1 MRATALSISALLA
14 GVALFML
21 GNGLLGTLLSL
32 RLAADGA
39 APFVIGSV
47 MAAYFAGLAIG
58 SLWGHRVISSVGH
71 IRAFAALASIYSAAA
86 LAHGFFPSP
95 LLWGALRLIEGLAIA
110 GLFMCVESWL
120 NERSTNETR
129 GKVMS
134 LYMISIYLA
143 QALGQFLLTIDDP
156 TGFALLALVS
166 AAISLAIVPVT
177 LSRTPAPPIPP
188 INRLGLVELTRI
200 SPLGVFASFAS
211 GVTLGAFYS
220 LAPAFAQMQA
230 LDVRETAQF
239 MSAAILGGLI
249 LQWPIGIIS
258 DRLDRRTVIF
268 ALFIA
273 LALASGALTLLGGV
287 GGPALLAASFMFGA
301 LGFGIYP
308 QAVAH
313 ANDYTDREHFVGVA
327 AGLLLAYSLGAV
339 IGPLAASW
347 TMTLMGPVGLF
358 AFILAI
364 CVLSA
369 AFTIWR
375 MRQRPAPA
383 VSEHTPFAALPR
395 TTPVVGAL
403 DPRSEEAPPA
413 DVSPAQPSDVLD
425 DDPPR

>member
-32 RLAADGA
+32 RLATEGA

-95 LLWGALRLIEGLAIA
+95 LLWGILRLIEGLAIA

-134 LYMISIYLA
+134 LYMIAIYLA
-143 QALGQFLLTIDDP
+143 QALGQFLLTLDDP

-166 AAISLAIVPVT
+166 AAMSLAVVPVT
-177 LSRTPAPPIPP
+177 LSRVPAPPIPP
-188 INRLGLVELTRI
+188 VNRLGPVELTRI
-200 SPLGVFASFAS
+200 SPLGVFASFTS
-211 GVTLGAFYS
+211 GIVLGAFYG
-220 LAPAFAQMQA
+220 LAPAFAQMEA
-230 LDVRETAQF
+230 LDVGQTAQF
-239 MSAAILGGLI
+239 MSAAILGGLAM
-249 LQWPIGIIS
+249 QWPIGLVS
-258 DRLDRRTVIF
+258 DRLDRRTVVLV
-268 ALFIA
+268 LFGA
-273 LALASGALTLLGGV
+273 LAAASGALVLLSGV
-287 GGPALLAASFMFGA
+287 GGPALLAASFAFGA

-313 ANDYTDREHFVGVA
+313 ANDHADREHFVGVA
-327 AGLLLAYSLGAV
+327 SGLLLAYSVGAV

-347 TMTLMGPVGLF
+347 TMALIGPAGLF
-358 AFILAI
+358 VFILSI
-364 CVLSA
+364 CIAAA
-369 AFTIWR
+369 AFTVWR
-375 MRQRPAPA
+375 MRQRAAIP
-383 VSEHTPFAALPR
+383 VSEQTPFAALPR
-395 TTPVVGAL
+395 TTPMVSEL
-403 DPRSEEAPPA
+403 DPRAEEHPAETPLNQPP
-413 DVSPAQPSDVLD
+413 DVLD